1 MTNISPCDSSLSH
14 LSSGKG
20 IKMLIESVSDELLQ
34 VNEQIIGRMQSH
46 VPLIAELAG
55 HLISAGGKRMRPVLT
70 LASAKL
76 CGDDFSNG
84 RAIGLAACVEFIH
97 TATLLHDDVVDES
110 MQRRGNDTA
119 NFIWGNQASVLVGDF
134 LFSRSFELM
143 VEDGSLEVL
152 RILSSASAV
161 IAQGEVAQLQ
171 AASDLSTSFKDYM
184 KIIEGKTAALFAAA
198 CEVGAVVTNQ
208 PKDVQ
213 ENLRFYGLNLGLA
226 FQIADDI
233 LDWSAAQEALG
244 KNIGDDFREGKV
256 TLPIILAYEAA
267 NDEEKQFWQKCIE
280 DMDQQ
285 ESDLKK
291 AGQLIMK
298 YNCLEESLN
307 TAKSLAQKAAHS
319 LSTFKSSSLKDA
331 LVASAFY
338 AVDREF

>member
-1 MTNISPCDSSLSH
+1 MTNLSPRD
-14 LSSGKG
+14 G
-20 IKMLIESVSDELLQ
+20 IKALIENVSGELTQ
-34 VNEQIIGRMQSH
+34 VNEQIITRMQSH
-46 VPLIAELAG
+46 VPLIGELAG

-84 RAIGLAACVEFIH
+84 RAVGLAACVEFIH

-110 MQRRGNDTA
+110 KQRRGNDTA

-143 VEDGSLEVL
+143 VEDGNLEIL
-152 RILSSASAV
+152 RILSSASSV

-171 AASDLSTSFKDYM
+171 AANDLSTSFEDYM
-184 KIIEGKTAALFAAA
+184 KVIAGKTAALFAAA
-198 CEVGAVVTNQ
+198 CEVGAVVSEQ
-208 PKDVQ
+208 SKDIQ
-213 ENLRFYGLNLGLA
+213 ENLRLYGLNLGLA

-256 TLPIILAYEAA
+256 TLPIILTYAAA
-267 NDEEKQFWQKCIE
+267 NDEEKSFWQRTIE

-285 ESDLKK
+285 DGDFVK
-291 AGQLIMK
+291 ASQLIAK
-298 YNCLEESLN
+298 YNSLENSLN
-307 TAKSLAQKAAHS
+307 IAKDLAQKAANCLDIFEDS
-319 LSTFKSSSLKDA
+319 PLKDSLK
-331 LVASAFY
+331 ASAFY
-338 AVDREF
+338 AVDRQF